1 MIRLRRTATAATLAI
16 TAVTTAV
23 LGFAGPASAH
33 VTVNPREAT
42 QGGYGRFAFRVPNE
56 SDTASTNKLE
66 VVLPENAPVGSVSTM
81 PVPGW
86 TVAVEKRR
94 VDPPIEVHGSQITEA
109 VAKLTWTATGDAA
122 VKPGQFQE
130 FPVSMGPLPKVDRM
144 VFKVLQTY
152 TDGNVQRWIEEPAA
166 GAEEPANPAPVLTL
180 TAASPSPSVAAGA
193 PAAPVEAD
201 DDDDDSPGVATG
213 LGVAGLVAG
222 LAGLLL
228 GGLAF
233 ARTRRQPTAG
243 SPAGPTA

>member
-1 MIRLRRTATAATLAI
+1 MIRLRRTATAA
-16 TAVTTAV
+16 AVALTVVSTAV

-33 VTVNPREAT
+33 VTVNPKEAT

-56 SDTASTNKLE
+56 SDTASTVKVE

-86 TVAVEKRR
+86 TVAVEKRK
-94 VDPPIEVHGSQITEA
+94 VDPPVEVHGSQLTEA
-109 VAKLTWTATGDAA
+109 VSKLTWTATGDAA

-130 FPVSMGPLPKVDRM
+130 FPVSMGPLPQVDRM
-144 VFKVLQTY
+144 VFKSLQAY
-152 TDGNVQRWIEEPAA
+152 SDGNVVRWIEEPTP
-166 GAEEPANPAPVLTL
+166 GAEEPEKPAPVLTL
-180 TAASPSPSVAAGA
+180 TPASASVAPSAA
-193 PAAPVEAD
+193 PAGQVEAD
-201 DDDDDSPGVATG
+201 DDDDADGAVTG

-233 ARTRRQPTAG
+233 ARNRRRAAPKA
-243 SPAGPTA
+243 